1 MVETRRLTQLT
12 SRLGELLDTP
22 AGALVVALSG
32 GADSAALAYLLEA
45 ADRRFRAVHVDHGL
59 VGSPRLEKAARAV
72 ASRFGTPLDVTTVNV
87 PAGPSPEGQA
97 RRVRYQALLSSLDPG
112 EWLLTAHTL
121 DDQAETV
128 LLNLL
133 RGGGAAGLAGI
144 PRRSPPVARPLLEA
158 SRSET
163 RELAALAG
171 LPFFDDPANLDPAN
185 RRNVIRLD
193 VLPDLSSR
201 FNPRLA
207 ESLARAAALIGGDDE
222 LLAAEAGAIAILA
235 RGSSLAIPIG
245 ALHAVPRPVADR
257 ALRRCLARV
266 RPPYSGTAG
275 ELTRIRAV
283 ASRGR
288 ESVTLEGGIVVA
300 VEGPLLVFRR
310 TGDSRH
316 PSAPVDLEVGANTI
330 DGFEVGVDRVDR
342 VCRVAPLGTW
352 SAIFAPGASLR
363 GVVDE
368 KGRLVVEADGE
379 VAWVA
384 GERRLAVAWYQP
396 GTSGYLSVFA
406 REESGWTSS
415 P

>member
-1 MVETRRLTQLT
+1 VI
-12 SRLGELLDTP
+12 
-22 AGALVVALSG
+22 
-32 GADSAALAYLLEA
+32 
-45 ADRRFRAVHVDHGL
+45 AV
-59 VGSPRLEKAARAV
+59 K
-72 ASRFGTPLDVTTVNV
+72 V

-97 RRVRYQALLSSLDPG
+97 RRVRYQALLSALDPG

-316 PSAPVDLEVGANTI
+316 RSAPVDLEVGANTI

>member
-1 MVETRRLTQLT
+1 
-12 SRLGELLDTP
+12 
-22 AGALVVALSG
+22 
-32 GADSAALAYLLEA
+32 
-45 ADRRFRAVHVDHGL
+45 
-59 VGSPRLEKAARAV
+59 
-72 ASRFGTPLDVTTVNV
+72 
-87 PAGPSPEGQA
+87 
-97 RRVRYQALLSSLDPG
+97 
-112 EWLLTAHTL
+112 
-121 DDQAETV
+121 
-128 LLNLL
+128 
-133 RGGGAAGLAGI
+133 
-144 PRRSPPVARPLLEA
+144 
-158 SRSET
+158 
-163 RELAALAG
+163 
-171 LPFFDDPANLDPAN
+171 
-185 RRNVIRLD
+185 
-193 VLPDLSSR
+193 
-201 FNPRLA
+201 
-207 ESLARAAALIGGDDE
+207 
-222 LLAAEAGAIAILA
+222 
-235 RGSSLAIPIG
+235 
-245 ALHAVPRPVADR
+245 
-257 ALRRCLARV
+257 LRRCLARV

-316 PSAPVDLEVGANTI
+316 RSAPVDLEVGANTI

-342 VCRVAPLGTW
+342 ICRVAPLGTW
-352 SAIFAPGASLR
+352 SAIFAPGANLR
-363 GVVDE
+363 GGVDD